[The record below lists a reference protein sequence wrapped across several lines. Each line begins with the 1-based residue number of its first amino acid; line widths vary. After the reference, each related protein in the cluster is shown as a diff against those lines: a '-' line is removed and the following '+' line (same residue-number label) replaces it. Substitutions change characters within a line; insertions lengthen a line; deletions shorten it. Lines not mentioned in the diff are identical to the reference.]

1 MALKYIPHD
10 GENYDITESYENGP
24 TVGVTYSPDEGFY
37 YLIREADNDEGQEVS
52 KETYDEADDA
62 YQAYLAGTVVWI
74 NPCDI
79 EQDY

>member
-1 MALKYIPHD
+1 MPLELIPHD
-10 GENYDITESYENGP
+10 GENYEITESNGEACI
-24 TVGVTYSPDEGFY
+24 TYSPDEKFY
-37 YLIREADNDEGQEVS
+37 YASREADNDEGQEVS

-62 YQAYLAGTVVWI
+62 YQAYLTGKIEWI